1 MDRLHLDV
9 ARLLADPDRLGL
21 LSGDSSAQ
29 GSWGP
34 RSRATFNPNLLLWNF
49 EHVDFELKV
58 DVMNK
63 LKLDALKLC
72 KFRDSGFEMYRLRSI
87 EYDKYHMDSVG
98 PMNAELLKVL
108 GSPSKSDLRF

>member
-1 MDRLHLDV
+1 MPGGVPGGHMDRLHLDV

-72 KFRDSGFEMYRLRSI
+72 
-87 EYDKYHMDSVG
+87 
-98 PMNAELLKVL
+98 
-108 GSPSKSDLRF
+108 